1 MTTDGDSVFE
11 MRSRRRWRTL
21 PLNIAA
27 AMGVFLFVVSCG
39 TSRRAL
45 NVQHMAH
52 LKKGMTKHEVVEL
65 MGRPLENEVYNTDN
79 VWYYFI
85 ESKWSDG
92 IISRDECLPIF
103 FEEDKVVGWGQKE
116 YKKYR
121 QRNW

>member
-1 MTTDGDSVFE
+1 
-11 MRSRRRWRTL
+11 
-21 PLNIAA
+21 
-27 AMGVFLFVVSCG
+27 
-39 TSRRAL
+39 
-45 NVQHMAH
+45 MAH